1 MLTSSL
7 HYVFEHITCFST
19 CKTGVSEVSL
29 SSSPFSSPSLFR
41 VGDMLERRG
50 QRVRGDTGVV
60 DAGVGAWPMEVARE
74 VALLRQEHVGY

>member
-1 MLTSSL
+1 
-7 HYVFEHITCFST
+7 
-19 CKTGVSEVSL
+19 
-29 SSSPFSSPSLFR
+29 

-74 VALLRQEHVGY
+74 EEDESAGARRLLEEA